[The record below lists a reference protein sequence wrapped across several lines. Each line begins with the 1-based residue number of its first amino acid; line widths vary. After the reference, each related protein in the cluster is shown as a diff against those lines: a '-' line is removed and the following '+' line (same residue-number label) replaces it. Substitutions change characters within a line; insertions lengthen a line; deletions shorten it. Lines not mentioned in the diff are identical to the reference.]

1 MTGIKDI
8 PDKLGAI
15 QQQQGKNK
23 PKIAENDL
31 FKKTFDKAIS
41 ENVKKPEQT
50 SSLPPLGEINA
61 IRFST
66 VDSADTKLTRKTDQL
81 LNKLDNYS
89 QKLANPD
96 ISLREI
102 EPLISEIKGK
112 AEDLSLE
119 VSKSG
124 NENQELKR
132 IANESALSAN
142 TEYIKFMRGDYV

>member
-8 PDKLGAI
+8 PDKLGAL
-15 QQQQGKNK
+15 QQQPNKNR
-23 PKIAENDL
+23 PKTAENDL
-31 FKKTFDKAIS
+31 FKTTFDKALAGAT
-41 ENVKKPEQT
+41 KKPEQA

-61 IRFST
+61 IRFNT
-66 VDSADTKLTRKTDQL
+66 VESPDANISNKTGKLLD
-81 LNKLDNYS
+81 KLDIYS

-102 EPLISEIKGK
+102 EPLINEIKGE
-112 AEDLSLE
+112 AEALSLE
-119 VSKSG
+119 ASKGG
-124 NENQELKR
+124 NKNPELQR